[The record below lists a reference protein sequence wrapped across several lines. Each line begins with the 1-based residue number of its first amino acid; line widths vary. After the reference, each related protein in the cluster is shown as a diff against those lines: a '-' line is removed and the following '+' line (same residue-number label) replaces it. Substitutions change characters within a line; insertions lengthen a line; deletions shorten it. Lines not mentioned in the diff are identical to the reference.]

1 MVEKNKNKKVNGK
14 NIKQGL
20 LDYNDIV
27 SQINENT
34 TDILRDLLKEEV
46 KKRYNQI
53 LTEDTDDKEDDY
65 EEEEVEDV
73 QDSTAD
79 DVENETLS
87 AETEDIEDTDD
98 DSLEDADEAEGM
110 AEEEGDDW
118 KAFDKYKVGEGEY
131 DFSKAEDDD
140 VVKVY
145 KLLKDDDQVI
155 VKNDNGKVN
164 IKDNETGAEYIV
176 DTNPDED
183 EDSFIDDED
192 SEYEFD
198 MSDMDADDNDELKD
212 ESMKNEQRIYEIALN
227 EYDANLGYTDDY
239 QKHDVMTNPGMS
251 EPGKNV
257 NDWDAGVPKGDAKPW
272 SGYPSKKNKADKPF
286 NAGKGKQ
293 VEENFDIDDTISD
306 SDMDIEE
313 CGDIEQMEEGAG
325 RFGHVQK
332 HTKSKKHIGT
342 NPFEKSHL
350 KVQHS
355 NSNAED
361 GYKADNQDVNEA
373 ILMKANKIF
382 TENKK
387 LKNYLTK
394 FKNVLQEAAV
404 TNVSLGNI
412 IKLISENATSKDE
425 KQEIISRFGKE
436 CKTVEDSNKLY
447 ESISNDLKKKEKLN
461 ISESKQYS
469 VEDSKKINE
478 TKIYMSNDLKDSLDL
493 MHRLCKY

>member
-14 NIKQGL
+14 NIKQTL

-53 LTEDTDDKEDDY
+53 LTEDTEDKEDDY

-73 QDSTAD
+73 QDPATD
-79 DVENETLS
+79 DVEDETLS
-87 AETEDIEDTDD
+87 AETEDFDDEELENADDVDGMTED
-98 DSLEDADEAEGM
+98 
-110 AEEEGDDW
+110 EGDEW
-118 KAFDKYKVGEGEY
+118 KAFEKYKVGDNEY
-131 DFSKAEDDD
+131 DFSNAEDDD

-145 KLLKDDDQVI
+145 KLLKDDDQVV
-155 VKNDNGKVN
+155 VKNEDGKVN

-176 DTNPDED
+176 DTNSDEEDVLDD
-183 EDSFIDDED
+183 EDSFIDDD
-192 SEYEFD
+192 NSEYEIE
-198 MSDMDADDNDELKD
+198 MSDIDVDDNDELKD

-293 VEENFDIDDTISD
+293 VEENFDLDDTM

-313 CGDIEQMEEGAG
+313 CGDIEQMEEGAA

-342 NPFEKSHL
+342 NPFEKRHL

-382 TENKK
+382 AENKK
-387 LKNYLTK
+387 LKNYLSK

-425 KQEIISRFGKE
+425 KQEIITRFGKE

-469 VEDSKKINE
+469 VEDSNKINE

-493 MHRLCKY
+493 MHRLCK